1 MVTDAYPPLRT
12 SCAVQMYDLGQAF
25 IEEGHQV
32 TIITPSN
39 DLKGK
44 FKIELQDGVRL
55 VQVRAL
61 KTKDVNYVYRTLAEF
76 INPFL
81 IWHKLKKSPE
91 FLSTQYDG
99 IIWYSPTI
107 FWGPLIKGLKLQF
120 HVKAYLI
127 LRDIFPDWAHD
138 LGLIKKGL
146 VYKFLKA
153 VERFQYQQADTIGVQ
168 SPNNLKYFKERNQE
182 LKAYTEVLWNWM
194 GQIQE
199 SECSIDLTK
208 TVLAGR
214 QILIYAGNMGV
225 AQGLLR
231 FLELARDLQD
241 QKDVGFVFI
250 GRGSELRALRHKSE
264 YWGLE
269 NVLFY
274 DEIANKEIL
283 GLLRQCSAG
292 LVSLDPRLK
301 SHNIP
306 GKVLSY
312 LMADLPIFGMV
323 NQGNDLIEFIRE
335 YKLGRVVDG
344 LDTSLVSME
353 FINFLDDLRSSNF
366 RSLRSESVAKERF
379 TSKFTA
385 QAIAWALSRSK
396 LSV

>member
-1 MVTDAYPPLRT
+1 
-12 SCAVQMYDLGQAF
+12 MYDLGQAF